1 MSTALYVFDR
11 YVFIFI
17 QFGKLVI
24 FFWFLWP
31 MLHLEVSYL
40 FSKYWGIFP
49 EIFLC
54 LISNNSTVISGHNL
68 CDLNFFLKFFSAEY
82 GLSWSMFCVYLERMC
97 ILLFIGLSYQC
108 QLGQMINS
116 VVQLFCIITDFL
128 SFFISV
134 TERVVL
140 SIISCLYISYF
151 SSTSFCFT

>member
-1 MSTALYVFDR
+1 MTTCLNTNGNDPIERENDDIDQKGENFQR
-11 YVFIFI
+11 EF
-17 QFGKLVI
+17 LV
-24 FFWFLWP
+24 L
-31 MLHLEVSYL
+31 
-40 FSKYWGIFP
+40 
-49 EIFLC
+49 
-54 LISNNSTVISGHNL
+54 
-68 CDLNFFLKFFSAEY
+68 
-82 GLSWSMFCVYLERMC
+82 MFCVYLERMC